1 MNKIKKGL
9 ELFEDWTA
17 GVLVIA
23 GLGIL
28 FYGVVLRYVFE
39 APTTWQDE
47 VARILL
53 VWGILIGA
61 SATLRENNHISM
73 ELVYRFF
80 PNSMKKV
87 VDIFGNL
94 VILAFFIFIMV
105 SGFEIVMQKVHT
117 GQESLNGFPLS
128 VIYSILPLM
137 GFLMSIRTIER
148 LFKAFKGEVETGDIH
163 TKL

>member
-1 MNKIKKGL
+1 MNKVKKGL

-17 GVLVIA
+17 GILVVA
-23 GLGIL
+23 GLGVL

-47 VARILL
+47 VARLLL

-73 ELVYRFF
+73 ELVYQFF

-94 VILAFFIFIMV
+94 VILAFFIFITV
-105 SGFEIVMQKVHT
+105 SGFEIVMQKVQT
-117 GQESLNGFPLS
+117 GQESLNGFPLWF
-128 VIYSILPLM
+128 VYSILPLM
-137 GFLMSIRTIER
+137 GVLMIIRTIER
-148 LFKAFKGEVETGDIH
+148 LIQAFKGQVESGDIH